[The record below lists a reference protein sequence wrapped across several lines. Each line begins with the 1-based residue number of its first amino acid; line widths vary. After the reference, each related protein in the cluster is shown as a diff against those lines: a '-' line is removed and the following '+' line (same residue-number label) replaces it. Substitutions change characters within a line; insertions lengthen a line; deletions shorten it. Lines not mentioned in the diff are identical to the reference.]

1 MTDLLDL
8 YQLAERE
15 GIGIYWFTMES
26 TESLSIMAQ
35 DGSCAVAMDP
45 WSLRTLAEEKTK
57 LARELGHCETG
68 SFYNQSAA
76 LDVRQKHENQADRW
90 AIQHLIPSGALEE
103 AIANGCAELWQLA
116 DYFGVTEDLM
126 RKAVCL
132 HLYGNMACVY

>member
-35 DGSCAVAMDP
+35 DGACAVAMDP
-45 WSLRTLAEEKTK
+45 WRLRTLAEEKTK
-57 LARELGHCETG
+57 LAHELGHCETG

-90 AIQHLIPSGALEE
+90 AIQHLIPPGALEE
-103 AIANGCAELWQLA
+103 AIADGCAELWQLA

-132 HLYGNMACVY
+132 HLYGNMADVY